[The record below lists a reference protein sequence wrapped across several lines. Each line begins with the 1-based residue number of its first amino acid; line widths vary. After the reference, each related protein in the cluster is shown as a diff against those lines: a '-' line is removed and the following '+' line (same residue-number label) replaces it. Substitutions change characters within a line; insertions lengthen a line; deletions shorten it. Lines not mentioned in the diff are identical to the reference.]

1 MTVRH
6 RIAYLASVTPIAIR
20 VRELREQRGWSQ
32 ADLCRESGI
41 RQATLSAIE
50 NGRTKGID
58 FETLEKLAKALE
70 VHPAALIDR
79 TDA

>member
-1 MTVRH
+1 M
-6 RIAYLASVTPIAIR
+6 TPIAIR

-50 NGRTKGID
+50 NERTKGID
-58 FETLEKLAKALE
+58 FETLQKLAKALG
-70 VHPAALIDR
+70 VHPAALIEARDE
-79 TDA
+79 